1 MLLHECP
8 SFLSSPPKH
17 ISLLLIIS
25 ACLQSHRVSRAA
37 GMKVLTETT
46 VLCFSLQVMVPGSQN
61 NLLLKNLLSGTE
73 YKVTV
78 TPIYDDGEGVSVSA
92 PGKTCEWSF
101 PPVVT
106 SWLIRWK
113 CLSCVMQPARVAA
126 VQHGEK
132 SKNDLERENP
142 FEFCLHTFKL
152 RDFEQ
157 VVSLIW
163 ASVFLS
169 LKPKT

>member
-1 MLLHECP
+1 
-8 SFLSSPPKH
+8 
-17 ISLLLIIS
+17 
-25 ACLQSHRVSRAA
+25 
-37 GMKVLTETT
+37 
-46 VLCFSLQVMVPGSQN
+46 
-61 NLLLKNLLSGTE
+61 
-73 YKVTV
+73 
-78 TPIYDDGEGVSVSA
+78 
-92 PGKTCEWSF
+92 
-101 PPVVT
+101 
-106 SWLIRWK
+106 
-113 CLSCVMQPARVAA
+113 MQPARVAA